1 MNCSP
6 KTMIRFGAAIGIGLT
21 AVYLAFP
28 EAREFVVAGAPIL
41 LALICPVS
49 MIVMMFVMKSNGRR
63 KNSTE
68 QMPPASLAKASE
80 AASSA
85 A

>member
-1 MNCSP
+1 
-6 KTMIRFGAAIGIGLT
+6 
-21 AVYLAFP
+21 
-28 EAREFVVAGAPIL
+28 
-41 LALICPVS
+41 